1 MPCHALRCEPISAT
15 GREAR
20 RPARVG
26 LGVLIHRL
34 GLCRGGREHAVK
46 LDRLATMRRFVARPG
61 NPPALMARGMVERLY
76 PVPVRPRQ
84 VLAAAS
90 HRSLRHRLA
99 I

>member
-1 MPCHALRCEPISAT
+1 MHHAASAS
-15 GREAR
+15 RQ
-20 RPARVG
+20 
-26 LGVLIHRL
+26 LGAKLGDQRAWVWAFLIQRL

-46 LDRLATMRRFVARPG
+46 LDRLATHAPLRRAPRKSAR
-61 NPPALMARGMVERLY
+61 LMARGMVERLN

-90 HRSLRHRLA
+90 HCSLRHRLA